1 MKWDGQAYAEDIKYG
16 LFYLLT
22 DEEKQK
28 GKTMSNYAFA
38 LLLESSHNGVTDGF
52 SRGIGRMSIV
62 MKCTYDGIEFDFQ
75 RTLKDL
81 GDSQITLTWS
91 MAARHIRAWIN
102 EVKDEHVSA
111 STEKWK
117 QTHLCGD
124 PHGDHCEN
132 LLYAQ
137 ENTVYNGKEL
147 DKCCVYCTYNDKV
160 RKISSMALWTG
171 LTPKFC
177 YKRQDTESEGKQP
190 IAKENAAIKNSG
202 SICSTC
208 INNGEC
214 ISKSTDTCIAYEKA
228 TENTEERS
236 KMSLDLMSRYT
247 ERTEANNRHGNSEL
261 SEQYSSLWG
270 SSTEDIVQ
278 IELSKIHSY
287 QTPDGKP
294 QPYRIQPKKVE
305 LLMVSIQ
312 DIGVLQPILVRE
324 NESGYEVLAGHHRFM
339 AAQRTNRNCIPCI
352 VKKDVDDITAYKI
365 VAESNT
371 PTEKVLPSENAVI
384 FKYYMDNRTSGSEEG
399 TVSEISKKF
408 DVSETTVYRHI
419 HLLSL
424 NERLINAVDNSV
436 IPFGRFEKILSNLN
450 ADQQETLADYL
461 EMYSVRSFNG
471 KHINLLCTYL
481 QKNSELT
488 ADKIDEITHPEKEE
502 SKSGSSADDGNTI
515 YKKISD
521 IFPDFSYNQTDLD
534 DLIIKLLSE
543 YMNTENDE

>member
-1 MKWDGQAYAEDIKYG
+1 MQTYICKCGKTFKKSSNAESTGYILKDYSPYHECYG
-16 LFYLLT
+16 CPYIVTERSWET
-22 DEEKQK
+22 DEIIKRECRATPQITYATRCHIGTNDKDFTSCHLYSLDLVFVRRVLNFINSLEGAEKGYGNNCIPDEWRAADF
-28 GKTMSNYAFA
+28 GKCYAFKDCCGLA
-38 LLLESSHNGVTDGF
+38 IFPLSFQKNAKGTEARRAVIKQFFTSDGRRRNL
-52 SRGIGRMSIV
+52 SKTAEKEIV
-62 MKCTYDGIEFDFQ
+62 LQ
-75 RTLKDL
+75 RI
-81 GDSQITLTWS
+81 Q
-91 MAARHIRAWIN
+91 
-102 EVKDEHVSA
+102 
-111 STEKWK
+111 
-117 QTHLCGD
+117 
-124 PHGDHCEN
+124 
-132 LLYAQ
+132 
-137 ENTVYNGKEL
+137 
-147 DKCCVYCTYNDKV
+147 
-160 RKISSMALWTG
+160 
-171 LTPKFC
+171 
-177 YKRQDTESEGKQP
+177 
-190 IAKENAAIKNSG
+190 IAKENAAIKNSS

-214 ISKSTDTCIAYEKA
+214 VSKTTDTCIAYEKA
-228 TENTEERS
+228 TENTKEQLN
-236 KMSLDLMSRYT
+236 MSLDLMQRYA
-247 ERTEANNRHGNSEL
+247 ERTTANSRHNNSEL
-261 SEQYSSLWG
+261 AEQYSSLWG

-287 QTPDGKP
+287 QTPDGKT

-324 NESGYEVLAGHHRFM
+324 KEPGYYEVLAGHHRFM

-371 PTEKVLPSENAVI
+371 PTEKVQPSENAVI

-436 IPFGRFEKILSNLN
+436 IPFGRFEKLLSNLN

-488 ADKIDEITHPEKEE
+488 ADEIDEIIHPEKEE
-502 SKSGSSADDGNTI
+502 SKSDSSSDAENNTI

-521 IFPDFSYNQTDLD
+521 IFPDFSYTQTDLD

>member
-1 MKWDGQAYAEDIKYG
+1 MKWDGQAYAEDNK
-16 LFYLLT
+16 
-22 DEEKQK
+22 
-28 GKTMSNYAFA
+28 
-38 LLLESSHNGVTDGF
+38 
-52 SRGIGRMSIV
+52 
-62 MKCTYDGIEFDFQ
+62 
-75 RTLKDL
+75 
-81 GDSQITLTWS
+81 
-91 MAARHIRAWIN
+91 
-102 EVKDEHVSA
+102 
-111 STEKWK
+111 
-117 QTHLCGD
+117 
-124 PHGDHCEN
+124 P
-132 LLYAQ
+132 
-137 ENTVYNGKEL
+137 
-147 DKCCVYCTYNDKV
+147 
-160 RKISSMALWTG
+160 IS
-171 LTPKFC
+171 
-177 YKRQDTESEGKQP
+177 D
-190 IAKENAAIKNSG
+190 
-202 SICSTC
+202 
-208 INNGEC
+208 
-214 ISKSTDTCIAYEKA
+214 
-228 TENTEERS
+228 TEERS
-236 KMSLDLMSRYT
+236 TMSLDLMNRYT
-247 ERTEANNRHGNSEL
+247 ERTAANNRHSNSEL
-261 SEQYSSLWG
+261 TEQYSSLWG

-287 QTPDGKP
+287 RTPDGKP
-294 QPYRIQPKKVE
+294 QPYRIQRKKVD

-371 PTEKVLPSENAVI
+371 PTEKVLPSENAMI

-488 ADKIDEITHPEKEE
+488 ADKIDEIIHPEKEE
-502 SKSGSSADDGNTI
+502 SKAGNSADDGNTI